1 MGHDVLFLCVCFAVP
16 STVGSL
22 LLDDVVRDGE
32 SIQSPLM
39 KIWGWFAFSQET
51 STSGINSSLI
61 PMKKHC
67 PCHES
72 SSLIF
77 TKWVVDVILLQ
88 VGLKCSSMQM
98 KVNVYFLVLCEQT
111 DGLSTFNKSLR
122 SYLRLRFRLRL
133 CLYVNVQIDT
143 GTQLSK
149 SLPVL
154 SLVLSQPNN
163 TFFRFPE
170 HANRIVALSKKVSL
184 FWQLDFCFL
193 VGSLVE
199 QLLNP
204 FPSSNYL
211 YKKSLEE
218 VEVTHVLSRKWIL
231 QFPS

>member
-1 MGHDVLFLCVCFAVP
+1 MWDFPVFFRTLTPQRMGSRSRLLVPLYPFRCTSPRSSQFRVANHGIMDLVGNDRSIIILSDTSLPRVVDHDVLFLCVCFAVP

-39 KIWGWFAFSQET
+39 KIWAWFAFSQET

-61 PMKKHC
+61 PMKKHR

-88 VGLKCSSMQM
+88 VGLKCSSMRV

-122 SYLRLRFRLRL
+122 SY
-133 CLYVNVQIDT
+133 
-143 GTQLSK
+143 
-149 SLPVL
+149 
-154 SLVLSQPNN
+154 
-163 TFFRFPE
+163 
-170 HANRIVALSKKVSL
+170 
-184 FWQLDFCFL
+184 
-193 VGSLVE
+193 
-199 QLLNP
+199 
-204 FPSSNYL
+204 
-211 YKKSLEE
+211 
-218 VEVTHVLSRKWIL
+218 
-231 QFPS
+231 